1 MRETATNKVGRAL
14 KAKPDPSRE
23 AARADLEII
32 SFTKCYQI
40 KPDPSLEAARADL
53 EAISC
58 TKCNQIKPNR
68 HTCEKLPPTRSA
80 EP

>member
-23 AARADLEII
+23 AARADLEYI
-32 SFTKCYQI
+32 SFTKCDQI
-40 KPDPSLEAARADL
+40 MPDM
-53 EAISC
+53 
-58 TKCNQIKPNR
+58 
-68 HTCEKLPPTRSA
+68 HTYEKLPPTRLA